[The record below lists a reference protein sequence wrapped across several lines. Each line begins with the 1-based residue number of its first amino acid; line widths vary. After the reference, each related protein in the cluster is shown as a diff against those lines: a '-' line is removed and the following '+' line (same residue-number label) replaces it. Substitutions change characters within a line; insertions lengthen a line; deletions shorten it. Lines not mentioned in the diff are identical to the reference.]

1 MWEVNH
7 AWISNKG
14 KHYSLVSLTNFFQ
27 MLYPHLYVIQVSL
40 QKAAF
45 NFSKAFTC
53 FAVQQSL
60 EFRFC
65 AGSNPVCGVLEIHG
79 SEYLWQCS
87 RLENKAKHLLS
98 VNHTTK
104 TIHHY
109 HHFESSRNRAVN
121 VLKSL
126 IIRFMC
132 VCLHS
137 MTLVASSDCNDV
149 CDTHEMYGSTILCC
163 EYILGASAKVVLFRF
178 QIYHISPPKTK
189 LQHAD
194 KMEIKRYHILA
205 IFKKII

>member
-1 MWEVNH
+1 MWYKCRYRKRLLIFQKLLR
-7 AWISNKG
+7 ALPSNKALNSG
-14 KHYSLVSLTNFFQ
+14 SA
-27 MLYPHLYVIQVSL
+27 QVQILFAACWRFTVASISDNAPGWKIRL
-40 QKAAF
+40 NTFCRSTIPQKQF
-45 NFSKAFTC
+45 IIIITPS
-53 FAVQQSL
+53 
-60 EFRFC
+60 
-65 AGSNPVCGVLEIHG
+65 
-79 SEYLWQCS
+79 
-87 RLENKAKHLLS
+87 
-98 VNHTTK
+98 
-104 TIHHY
+104 
-109 HHFESSRNRAVN
+109 FESSRNRGVN